1 MGTGS
6 ATHISDFLGVEVS
19 AVGDL
24 KWQHRRRHRD
34 ESGTGRKSSREESG
48 RRSLTVHVDG
58 IGASYLPEVWRSN
71 RESIPVADPE

>member
-1 MGTGS
+1 MSTGS
-6 ATHISDFLGVEVS
+6 PTHISPHIRLFRSRD
-19 AVGDL
+19 VGDL

-58 IGASYLPEVWRSN
+58 IGASYLPEVWRSP
-71 RESIPVADPE
+71 RLFGRKEL